1 MSILSLAVIQYWQ
14 KKITFMAPPAL
25 HHANQEN
32 FWSDRQ
38 YKLNGFQLGNQ
49 IFPPSLLGTV
59 ALIID

>member
-38 YKLNGFQLGNQ
+38 YKLNGFQ
-49 IFPPSLLGTV
+49 
-59 ALIID
+59 